1 MILVPDGTQP
11 LRTVMARL
19 GRELEALHALSETAQ
34 DAVATLTGRI
44 VPDPELSGRIQTL
57 DSLTQHLSALATFVD
72 DLASALPVCEQVDL
86 TAAASRI
93 RLGRLRSSLVGEI
106 APHDDTPGAVELF

>member
-1 MILVPDGTQP
+1 MILAPDGTQL

-44 VPDPELSGRIQTL
+44 VPDPELSGRVQAL
-57 DSLTQHLSALATFVD
+57 DFLTQHLSALATFVD
-72 DLASALPVCEQVDL
+72 DLASALPVSERVDL

-93 RLGRLRSSLVGEI
+93 SLGRLRTRLMGEI
-106 APHDDTPGAVELF
+106 APDQHTPGVVELF